1 MFTRSRSGHAA
12 IIYGTKIYVAG
23 GSLAGSTFPDIG
35 SSHVEYYDA
44 TTCSWVEHVAMKI
57 KRVNFD
63 LLIIKDKLYAV
74 GGDSNSQLDTI
85 ESFDGEAWKIITQFP
100 CKRSYSSVFNI
111 GSMIFIV
118 GGKVS
123 RDTPSNCDVFCT
135 SSNQWLDSNIMYST
149 KMKTKAGHGVINI
162 SFPKSFP
169 NMVNRKVIA
178 YNYIGFHWV

>member
-1 MFTRSRSGHAA
+1 MYTRSRSGHAA
-12 IIYGTKIYVAG
+12 IIYCAKIYVAG
-23 GSLAGSTFPDIG
+23 GSLAGSSFPDIG

-44 TTCSWVEHVAMKI
+44 TTCSWVEDVAMNI

-63 LLIIKDKLYAV
+63 LLIIKNKLYAV
-74 GGDSNSQLDTI
+74 GGDSNSQVDTI

-118 GGKVS
+118 GGKVT
-123 RDTPSNCDVFCT
+123 RDTSSNCDIFCT
-135 SSNQWLDSNIMYST
+135 SSNQWFDSTIMNST
-149 KMKTKAGHGVINI
+149 NLKTKEGHDVINI

-169 NMVNRKVIA
+169 NMVYRKVVA
-178 YNYIGFHWV
+178 YKYTGFHWA